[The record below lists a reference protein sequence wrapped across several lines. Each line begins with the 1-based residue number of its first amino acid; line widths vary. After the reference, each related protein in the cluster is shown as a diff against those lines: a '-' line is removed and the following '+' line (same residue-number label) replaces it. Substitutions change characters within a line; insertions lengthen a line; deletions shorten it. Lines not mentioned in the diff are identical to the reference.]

1 MTMAEMLCLK
11 KSADGCRV
19 QAIPVDMDLVSLPVT
34 LERQKKGPQLE
45 LAAYGNDSRNES
57 SHRVLEGQP

>member
-19 QAIPVDMDLVSLPVT
+19 QAIPVDMDLVSLRVI

-57 SHRVLEGQP
+57 SHGVLEGQP